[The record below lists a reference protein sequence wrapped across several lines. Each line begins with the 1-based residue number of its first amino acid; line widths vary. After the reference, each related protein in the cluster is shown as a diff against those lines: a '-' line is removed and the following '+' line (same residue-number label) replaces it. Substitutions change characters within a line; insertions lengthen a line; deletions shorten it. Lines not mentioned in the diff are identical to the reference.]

1 MRRAFVLAATIA
13 ALTACSPR
21 VPVADIAA
29 LHDCADLF
37 LEASEI
43 ESGECRLDAA
53 GQTMRVAFSPMVEGV
68 GGNVTIDVLNADG
81 AVAQTIVE
89 EGVSEYL
96 APTVQDVDGDGR
108 ADILV
113 ARETGNVNTAYG
125 IWVFSGDRNVFRRV
139 GEVSGYDIART
150 PEGLIAV
157 QARSGAA
164 LRNVAFY
171 QLSADGLI
179 HIATVELEAR
189 EGGEIV
195 QWRCRLSDAPGASA
209 LGLSAE
215 AAEARFCSDPLV
227 VGSTP

>member
-1 MRRAFVLAATIA
+1 MRRAFVLAAAMA
-13 ALTACSPR
+13 ALMACSPR

-43 ESGECRLDAA
+43 EAGECRLDAA
-53 GQTMRVAFSPMVEGV
+53 GETMRVSFSPMAEGV
-68 GGNVTIDVLNADG
+68 NGTVRIDVLNADG

-89 EGVSEYL
+89 ENVSQYL

-113 ARETGNVNTAYG
+113 ARETGNVNT
-125 IWVFSGDRNVFRRV
+125 VFGVWIFGGDRNVYRRV

-150 PEGLIAV
+150 QEGLLAV

-164 LRNVAFY
+164 LRTVAFY
-171 QLSADGLI
+171 QLNPDGLA

-189 EGGEIV
+189 EGGETV
-195 QWRCRLSDAPGASA
+195 HWNCRLSDAPGVAE
-209 LGLSAE
+209 LGLAAD
-215 AAEARFCSDPLV
+215 AAEQRFCADPV
-227 VGSTP
+227 VSGPSP